1 MMKILKRI
9 GWIVLALV
17 AIISLVGFFL
27 PSKVHVERSIMVNQS
42 AEVPFNL
49 VNDLTKWNLW
59 SPWYKMD
66 SLAPYVFA
74 EITAGKG
81 ASFSWA
87 SKHWQVGTGKLT
99 IQESVP
105 NSLLKI
111 ELAMQDWDAS
121 EIELRFIPAGDGT
134 KVTWSMNSDMGY
146 NLVGRWFGLM
156 MDAMMGD
163 DFENGLADI
172 KRVSEATP
180 ATEKVAG
187 FEVQILNMP
196 EIIFASIAHSKVA
209 SNQIGMKIGESLFK
223 LDGYVKEN
231 KLTMTSYPFTMWKDP
246 ANFSVC
252 LPVNEMGKSTSEI
265 TFGKIDSGKAVVV
278 KYYGAYEKTY
288 PVYMAMDAYMKSKQL
303 TPISAP
309 REVYVTDP
317 MMEKDTAKWLTE
329 IIFPVN

>member
-1 MMKILKRI
+1 MKILKRI

-17 AIISLVGFFL
+17 AIISLVGLFL
-27 PSKVHVERSIMVNQS
+27 PSKVHVERSIMINQT
-42 AEVPFNL
+42 AEVPFNM

-81 ASFSWA
+81 ASFSWT
-87 SKHWQVGTGKLT
+87 SKHQQVGTGKLT

-121 EIELRFIPAGDGT
+121 EIEFTFIPAGDGT

-146 NLVGRWFGLM
+146 NVIGRWFGLM

-196 EIIFASIAHSKVA
+196 EIIFASIAHSKVEA
-209 SNQIGMKIGESLFK
+209 NQIGMKIGESLFK
-223 LDGYVKEN
+223 LDGYLKEN
-231 KLTMTSYPFTMWKDP
+231 KISMTSYPFTMWKDP

-252 LPVNEMGKSTSEI
+252 LPVAKFFKPSAEI
-265 TFGKIDSGKAVVV
+265 VCGKIDSGKAVVV

-303 TPISAP
+303 NPIGAP